1 MAQSSR
7 VSMDETFV
15 FLRKGS
21 KRRPSQIADHTVD
34 QEDVLCSIPKP
45 SYKFLLILSIIQLII
60 IIAGVIAFGA
70 LGHLTCQAFV
80 STECEKVATTSSAK
94 KATYGKNIFT
104 TDINSRTSANNLEGS
119 STALIQEMITTM
131 SKIQSSNDQT
141 LITNPQAS
149 SSLSSTTVQQN
160 RNQPENMKRSFPSNL
175 DSFNIKGRQIE

>member
-45 SYKFLLILSIIQLII
+45 SYKFLLILSIIQFII

-70 LGHLTCQAFV
+70 LGHLTCKAFV
-80 STECEKVATTSSAK
+80 STECEKVATKDCK
-94 KATYGKNIFT
+94 K
-104 TDINSRTSANNLEGS
+104 
-119 STALIQEMITTM
+119 
-131 SKIQSSNDQT
+131 
-141 LITNPQAS
+141 
-149 SSLSSTTVQQN
+149 
-160 RNQPENMKRSFPSNL
+160 
-175 DSFNIKGRQIE
+175 